1 MASILIA
8 FVVAALAIKK
18 GGASPTTANQRSCI
32 QIEVPVSV
40 DTTAIKWL
48 QPRVDSSIDAVDW
61 VRYQTTRTSP
71 NNTESMM
78 GRIPIKETFKINGQ
92 LCVPPKG
99 AARPEILQIA
109 THGGGFDKRL
119 AGTHTPEIPKGLTN
133 RTPDT
138 GTPRSSPRNT
148 PTSKPHSPRATP
160 SSPTTVSERATPPS
174 PTLTTPCRSTYKSRS
189 CAN

>member
-8 FVVAALAIKK
+8 FVVAVLAVKK
-18 GGASPTTANQRSCI
+18 GGASPTAANQRSCV

-48 QPRVDSSIDAVDW
+48 QPRVDNNIDAVDW
-61 VRYQTTRTSP
+61 VRHQTTRTSP

-78 GRIPIKETFKINGQ
+78 GRMPVKETFKINGQ

-99 AARPEILQIA
+99 AARSDILQIA

-119 AGTHTPEIPKGLTN
+119 ADTPYPQHTRGCN
-133 RTPDT
+133 
-138 GTPRSSPRNT
+138 
-148 PTSKPHSPRATP
+148 
-160 SSPTTVSERATPPS
+160 
-174 PTLTTPCRSTYKSRS
+174 
-189 CAN
+189 